1 MTSSRCK
8 RNCSVNRPRT
18 AGSATAPDGPPA
30 FRSGLRET
38 LAGSTDLR
46 RSARE
51 SPVPPQVSLAAVVT
65 TSFSSSQSFLLT
77 SESVTEGH
85 PDKVC
90 DQVSDAV
97 LDGMLAQDPHARVAC
112 ETAITKGLCVVIGE
126 VTTHAEL
133 DIQRT
138 IRDTSGEIG
147 YNNEEIGFDA
157 DHPLIQVYLKEQSPD
172 IAAGVNHSL
181 EEREGNLEDDP
192 FELQGAG
199 DQGMMI
205 GFACRE
211 TPELMPLTISLAHR
225 LARRLAQT
233 RKDGSLPFLR
243 PDGKTQVTVEY
254 ERGRPKRIEAIVVS
268 SHHAASVTQKELSE
282 GVRALVIDPVL
293 EGLVVDNN
301 TKIMV
306 NPSGNFLLGGPAAD
320 AGLTGRK
327 IIVDTYGGIARHGG
341 GAFSGK
347 DPSKVDRSAAY
358 AARHVAKN
366 LVAAGLA
373 DRCEVQVSYAIGR
386 AHPTSIAV
394 ETFGTGTT
402 TEEELLE
409 LVRRNFDLRP
419 GAIIANMK
427 LMRPIYRP
435 TAAYGHFG
443 RDDLGV
449 PWELTDRVEAL
460 RADASVTARA
470 RN

>member
-1 MTSSRCK
+1 M
-8 RNCSVNRPRT
+8 
-18 AGSATAPDGPPA
+18 
-30 FRSGLRET
+30 
-38 LAGSTDLR
+38 
-46 RSARE
+46 
-51 SPVPPQVSLAAVVT
+51 AAVVT
-65 TSFSSSQSFLLT
+65 TSFSSSKSFLLT

-97 LDGMLAQDPHARVAC
+97 LDGMLAQDPNARVAC

-138 IRDTSGEIG
+138 IRDTIRDIG
-147 YNNEEIGFDA
+147 YNSEEIGFDA
-157 DHPLIQVYLKEQSPD
+157 DHALIQVYLKEQSPD
-172 IAAGVNHSL
+172 IAASVNHSL
-181 EEREGNLEDDP
+181 EEREGTLEDDP
-192 FELQGAG
+192 YELQGAG

-225 LARRLAQT
+225 LARRLADV

-268 SHHAASVTQKELSE
+268 THHAASVTQKELAE

-293 EGLVVDNN
+293 EGMVVDKQ

-306 NPSGNFLLGGPAAD
+306 NPSGHFLLGGPAAD

-394 ETFGTGTT
+394 ETFGTGVT
-402 TEEELLE
+402 TEDELLE
-409 LVRRNFDLRP
+409 LVRLHFDLRP
-419 GAIIANMK
+419 GAIISNMK

-449 PWELTDRVEAL
+449 PWELLNRVDAL
-460 RADASVTARA
+460 RADAPVAARSG
-470 RN
+470 N

>member
-1 MTSSRCK
+1 
-8 RNCSVNRPRT
+8 
-18 AGSATAPDGPPA
+18 
-30 FRSGLRET
+30 
-38 LAGSTDLR
+38 
-46 RSARE
+46 
-51 SPVPPQVSLAAVVT
+51 VS
-65 TSFSSSQSFLLT
+65 TSFGSSPSFLLT

-85 PDKVC
+85 PDKIC

-97 LDGMLAQDPHARVAC
+97 LDGMLAQDPDARVAC

-138 IRDTSGEIG
+138 IRDTIRDIG
-147 YNNEEIGFDA
+147 YNSEEVGFDA
-157 DHPLIQVYLKEQSPD
+157 DHALIQVYLKEQSPD
-172 IAAGVNHSL
+172 IAASVDHSL
-181 EEREGNLEDDP
+181 EEREGTLEDDP

-225 LARRLAQT
+225 LARQLAQT
-233 RKDGSLPFLR
+233 RRDGSLPFLR

-254 ERGRPKRIEAIVVS
+254 DHGVPKRIEAIVVS
-268 SHHAASVTQKELSE
+268 THHAPNVSQKEVAD
-282 GVRALVIDPVL
+282 GVHSLVIDPVL
-293 EGLVVDNN
+293 KGLVVDAN

-306 NPSGNFLLGGPAAD
+306 NPSGKFIVGGPAAD

-327 IIVDTYGGIARHGG
+327 IIVDTYGGVARHGG

-366 LVAAGLA
+366 IVAAGLA

-394 ETFGTGTT
+394 ETFGTATVP
-402 TEEELLE
+402 EAVLLQ
-409 LVRRNFDLRP
+409 LVHRHFDLRP
-419 GAIIANMK
+419 GAIIANMNLK
-427 LMRPIYRP
+427 RPIYRP

-443 RDDLGV
+443 REDLGV
-449 PWELTDRVEAL
+449 AWEMTDKAEAM
-460 RADASVTARA
+460 RADASVRSRA
-470 RN
+470 AS

>member
-1 MTSSRCK
+1 M
-8 RNCSVNRPRT
+8 
-18 AGSATAPDGPPA
+18 
-30 FRSGLRET
+30 
-38 LAGSTDLR
+38 
-46 RSARE
+46 
-51 SPVPPQVSLAAVVT
+51 
-65 TSFSSSQSFLLT
+65 
-77 SESVTEGH
+77 TEGH

-97 LDGMLAQDPHARVAC
+97 LDGMLGQDAQARVAC

-138 IRDTSGEIG
+138 IRETIRGIG
-147 YNNEEIGFDA
+147 YNSEEIGFDA
-157 DHPLIQVYLKEQSPD
+157 DHALIQVYLKEQSPD
-172 IAAGVNHSL
+172 IAASVDHSL
-181 EEREGNLEDDP
+181 EEREGTLEDDP

-233 RKDGSLPFLR
+233 RKDNSLPFLR

-254 ERGRPKRIEAIVVS
+254 AGGRPSRIEAVVVS
-268 SHHAASVTQKELSE
+268 THHAPGVSQHDITD
-282 GVRALVIDPVL
+282 GVRALVIDPIL
-293 EGLVVDNN
+293 DGLVVDAN

-306 NPSGNFLLGGPAAD
+306 NPSGQFIVGGPAAD

-373 DRCEVQVSYAIGR
+373 DRCEVQISYAIGR

-394 ETFGTGTT
+394 ETFGTGLMP
-402 TEEELLE
+402 EEDLLT
-409 LVRRNFDLRP
+409 LVHRHFDLRP

-427 LMRPIYRP
+427 LLRPIYRP

-443 RDDLGV
+443 RDDLSV
-449 PWELTDRVEAL
+449 PWELTDRVDAL
-460 RADASVTARA
+460 RADAPARA
-470 RN
+470 RAAI

>member
-1 MTSSRCK
+1 
-8 RNCSVNRPRT
+8 
-18 AGSATAPDGPPA
+18 
-30 FRSGLRET
+30 
-38 LAGSTDLR
+38 
-46 RSARE
+46 
-51 SPVPPQVSLAAVVT
+51 VT
-65 TSFSSSQSFLLT
+65 TSFGTSPSFLLT

-97 LDGMLAQDPHARVAC
+97 LDGMLAQDADARVAC

-138 IRDTSGEIG
+138 IRDTIRDIG
-147 YNNEEIGFDA
+147 YNSEEIGFDA
-157 DHPLIQVYLKEQSPD
+157 DHALIQVYLKEQSPD
-172 IAAGVNHSL
+172 IAASVNHSL
-181 EEREGNLEDDP
+181 EEREGSLEDDP

-254 ERGRPKRIEAIVVS
+254 DHGVPKRIEAIVVS
-268 SHHAASVTQKELSE
+268 THHMPGVSQKEVAD
-282 GVRALVIDPVL
+282 GVHSLVIDPVL
-293 EGLVVDNN
+293 KGLVVDAN

-306 NPSGNFLLGGPAAD
+306 NPSGQFILGGPAAD

-327 IIVDTYGGIARHGG
+327 IIVDTYGGVARHGG

-394 ETFGTGTT
+394 ETFGTATVP
-402 TEEELLE
+402 EADLLE
-409 LVRRNFDLRP
+409 MVRRHFDLRP

-427 LMRPIYRP
+427 LKRPIYRP

-449 PWELTDRVEAL
+449 AWELTDKAEAM
-460 RADASVTARA
+460 RADAPMRARA
-470 RN
+470 AG

>member
-1 MTSSRCK
+1 MTSSF
-8 RNCSVNRPRT
+8 
-18 AGSATAPDGPPA
+18 SAS
-30 FRSGLRET
+30 R
-38 LAGSTDLR
+38 
-46 RSARE
+46 
-51 SPVPPQVSLAAVVT
+51 
-65 TSFSSSQSFLLT
+65 SFLLT

-97 LDGMLAQDPHARVAC
+97 LDGMLAQDPSARVAC

-138 IRDTSGEIG
+138 IRETIRGIG
-147 YNNEEIGFDA
+147 YDNEQVGFDA
-157 DHPLIQVYLKEQSPD
+157 DHALIQVYLKEQSPD
-172 IAAGVNHSL
+172 IAASVDHSL
-181 EEREGNLEDDP
+181 EEREGTLEDDP

-205 GFACRE
+205 GFACNE

-225 LARRLAQT
+225 LARRLAEV
-233 RKDGSLPFLR
+233 RKDRSLPFLR

-254 ERGRPKRIEAIVVS
+254 EYGQPKRIEAIVVS
-268 SHHAASVTQKELSE
+268 SHHAPNVTQQDLTEAI
-282 GVRALVIDPVL
+282 RAMVIDPVVK
-293 EGLVVDNN
+293 GLGVDAN

-306 NPSGNFLLGGPAAD
+306 NPSGHFLVGGPAAD

-402 TEEELLE
+402 SEADLQT
-409 LVRRNFDLRP
+409 LVSRHFDLRP

-427 LMRPIYRP
+427 LLRPIYAP

-443 RDDLGV
+443 RDDLSV
-449 PWELTDRVEAL
+449 PWEATDRVEAL
-460 RADASVTARA
+460 RADAAVTARS
-470 RN
+470 RT

>member
-1 MTSSRCK
+1 
-8 RNCSVNRPRT
+8 
-18 AGSATAPDGPPA
+18 
-30 FRSGLRET
+30 
-38 LAGSTDLR
+38 
-46 RSARE
+46 
-51 SPVPPQVSLAAVVT
+51 VT
-65 TSFSSSQSFLLT
+65 TSFGSSRSFLLT

-85 PDKVC
+85 PDKIC

-97 LDGMLAQDPHARVAC
+97 LDGMLGQDEHARVAC

-138 IRDTSGEIG
+138 IRDTIAGIG
-147 YNNEEIGFDA
+147 YNEDSIGFDA
-157 DHPLIQVYLKEQSPD
+157 DHALIQVYLKEQSPD
-172 IAAGVNHSL
+172 IAGGVNRSL
-181 EEREGNLEDDP
+181 EVREDSSDKDP
-192 FELQGAG
+192 FDLQGAG

-205 GFACRE
+205 GFACIE
-211 TPELMPLTISLAHR
+211 TPELMPLTISLANR
-225 LARRLAQT
+225 LAKKLAEV
-233 RKDGSLPFLR
+233 RKNGKLPFLR

-254 ERGRPKRIEAIVVS
+254 EYGKPKRIEAIVVS
-268 SHHAASVTQKELSE
+268 THHAASATQKEIHD
-282 GVRALVIDPVL
+282 GVRELVIDPVL
-293 EGLVVDNN
+293 KGQVVDAA

-306 NPSGNFLLGGPAAD
+306 NPSGNFVLGGPAAD

-327 IIVDTYGGIARHGG
+327 IIVDTYGGVARHGG

-373 DRCEVQVSYAIGR
+373 ERCEVQVSYAIGR

-394 ETFGTGTT
+394 ETFGTGASS
-402 TEEELLE
+402 EEELLR
-409 LVRRNFDLRP
+409 LVRAHFDLRP
-419 GAIIANMK
+419 AAIIAHMD
-427 LMRPIYRP
+427 LLRPIYRP

-449 PWELTDRVEAL
+449 PWEKTNKVEAL
-460 RADASVTARA
+460 RADAPVAARKS
-470 RN
+470 

>member
-1 MTSSRCK
+1 
-8 RNCSVNRPRT
+8 
-18 AGSATAPDGPPA
+18 
-30 FRSGLRET
+30 
-38 LAGSTDLR
+38 
-46 RSARE
+46 
-51 SPVPPQVSLAAVVT
+51 VT
-65 TSFSSSQSFLLT
+65 TSFGTSPSFLLT

-97 LDGMLAQDPHARVAC
+97 LDGMLEQDAEARVAC

-138 IRDTSGEIG
+138 IRDTIRDIG
-147 YNNEEIGFDA
+147 YNSEEIGFDA
-157 DHPLIQVYLKEQSPD
+157 DHALIQVYLKEQSPD
-172 IAAGVNHSL
+172 IAASVDHSL
-181 EEREGNLEDDP
+181 EEREGSLEDDP

-211 TPELMPLTISLAHR
+211 TPELMPLTISIAHR

-254 ERGRPKRIEAIVVS
+254 SNGVPKRIEAIVVS
-268 SHHAASVTQKELSE
+268 THHMPGVSQKEIAD
-282 GVRALVIDPVL
+282 GVHSLVIDPVL
-293 EGLVVDNN
+293 KGLVVDSN

-306 NPSGNFLLGGPAAD
+306 NPSGKFILGGPAAD

-327 IIVDTYGGIARHGG
+327 IIVDTYGGVARHGG

-366 LVAAGLA
+366 IVAAGLA

-394 ETFGTGTT
+394 ESFGTATVS
-402 TEEELLE
+402 EERMLE
-409 LVRRNFDLRP
+409 LVRRHFDLRP
-419 GAIIANMK
+419 GAIIANMNLK
-427 LMRPIYRP
+427 RPIYRP

-449 PWELTDRVEAL
+449 AWELVDKADAM
-460 RADASVTARA
+460 RADAPLRARA
-470 RN
+470 AI

>member
-1 MTSSRCK
+1 M
-8 RNCSVNRPRT
+8 
-18 AGSATAPDGPPA
+18 
-30 FRSGLRET
+30 
-38 LAGSTDLR
+38 
-46 RSARE
+46 
-51 SPVPPQVSLAAVVT
+51 
-65 TSFSSSQSFLLT
+65 T

-97 LDGMLAQDPHARVAC
+97 LDGMLEQDADARVAC

-138 IRDTSGEIG
+138 IRDTIRGIG
-147 YNNEEIGFDA
+147 YNSEDIGFDA
-157 DHPLIQVYLKEQSPD
+157 DHALIQVYLKEQSPD
-172 IAAGVNHSL
+172 IAASVDHSL
-181 EEREGNLEDDP
+181 EEREGTLEDDP

-225 LARRLAQT
+225 LARKLADA
-233 RKDGSLPFLR
+233 RKNGSLPFLR

-254 ERGRPKRIEAIVVS
+254 ELGLPKRIEAIVVS
-268 SHHAASVTQKELSE
+268 THHTAAVSQKDLAE
-282 GVRALVIDPVL
+282 GVRTLVIEPVL
-293 EGLVVDNN
+293 KGLVVDSN

-306 NPSGNFLLGGPAAD
+306 NPSGKFILGGPAAD

-366 LVAAGLA
+366 IVAAGLA

-394 ETFGTGTT
+394 ETFGTSMVS
-402 TEEELLE
+402 EDQLLE
-409 LVRRNFDLRP
+409 LVRRHFDLRP
-419 GAIIANMK
+419 GAIIANMDLK
-427 LMRPIYRP
+427 RPIYRP

-449 PWELTDRVEAL
+449 AWELTDKAEAM
-460 RADASVTARA
+460 RADTPVRARA
-470 RN
+470 AG

>member
-1 MTSSRCK
+1 MAS
-8 RNCSVNRPRT
+8 
-18 AGSATAPDGPPA
+18 
-30 FRSGLRET
+30 
-38 LAGSTDLR
+38 
-46 RSARE
+46 
-51 SPVPPQVSLAAVVT
+51 
-65 TSFSSSQSFLLT
+65 SFSESRSFLLT

-85 PDKVC
+85 PDKIC

-97 LDGMLAQDPHARVAC
+97 LDGMLAQDPQARVAC

-138 IRDTSGEIG
+138 IRDTIRGIG
-147 YNNEEIGFDA
+147 YNDESIGFDA
-157 DHPLIQVYLKEQSPD
+157 DHALIQVYLKEQSPD

-181 EEREGNLEDDP
+181 EERAGLQDEDP

-211 TPELMPLTISLAHR
+211 TPELMPLTISLANR
-225 LARRLAQT
+225 LAKKLAESRRSGA
-233 RKDGSLPFLR
+233 LPFLR

-254 ERGRPKRIEAIVVS
+254 EYGRPKRIEAVVIS
-268 SHHAASVTQKELSE
+268 THHAASATQKEIAE
-282 GVRALVIDPVL
+282 GVRELVINPVL
-293 EGLVVDNN
+293 KGQVVDGA

-306 NPSGNFLLGGPAAD
+306 NPSGSFVLGGPAAD

-394 ETFGTGTT
+394 ETFGTGSKS
-402 TEEELLE
+402 EEELLA
-409 LVRRNFDLRP
+409 LVRRHFDLRP
-419 GAIIANMK
+419 AAIIAHMD
-427 LMRPIYRP
+427 LLRPIYRP

-449 PWELTDRVEAL
+449 PWEITDKVDAL
-460 RADASVTARA
+460 HGHVAPAHPVR
-470 RN
+470 

>member
-1 MTSSRCK
+1 MAS
-8 RNCSVNRPRT
+8 
-18 AGSATAPDGPPA
+18 
-30 FRSGLRET
+30 
-38 LAGSTDLR
+38 
-46 RSARE
+46 
-51 SPVPPQVSLAAVVT
+51 
-65 TSFSSSQSFLLT
+65 SFSESSSFLLT

-85 PDKVC
+85 PDKIC

-138 IRDTSGEIG
+138 IRDTIRGIG
-147 YNNEEIGFDA
+147 YNDESIGFDA
-157 DHPLIQVYLKEQSPD
+157 DHALIQVYLKEQSPD

-181 EEREGNLEDDP
+181 EERAGLRDEDP

-211 TPELMPLTISLAHR
+211 TPELMPLTISLANR
-225 LARRLAQT
+225 LAKSLAERRRSGA
-233 RKDGSLPFLR
+233 LPFLR

-254 ERGRPKRIEAIVVS
+254 EYGKPKRIEAVVIS
-268 SHHAASVTQKELSE
+268 THHAASATQKEIAE
-282 GVRALVIDPVL
+282 GVRELVINPVL
-293 EGLVVDNN
+293 KGQVVDGA

-306 NPSGNFLLGGPAAD
+306 NPSGSFVLGGPAAD

-394 ETFGTGTT
+394 ETFGTGTKS
-402 TEEELLE
+402 EDELLR
-409 LVRRNFDLRP
+409 LVRRHFDLRP
-419 GAIIANMK
+419 AAIIAHMD
-427 LMRPIYRP
+427 LLRPIYRP

-449 PWELTDRVEAL
+449 PWEIIDKVDAL
-460 RADASVTARA
+460 HGDVAPAHPVR
-470 RN
+470 

>member
-1 MTSSRCK
+1 
-8 RNCSVNRPRT
+8 
-18 AGSATAPDGPPA
+18 
-30 FRSGLRET
+30 L
-38 LAGSTDLR
+38 
-46 RSARE
+46 
-51 SPVPPQVSLAAVVT
+51 AVVVS
-65 TSFSSSQSFLLT
+65 TSFSSSDSFLLT

-97 LDGMLAQDPHARVAC
+97 LDGMLAQDPYARVAC

-138 IRDTSGEIG
+138 IRDTIRGIG
-147 YNNEEIGFDA
+147 YNDEQIGFDA
-157 DHPLIQVYLKEQSPD
+157 DHALIQVYLKEQSPD
-172 IAAGVNHSL
+172 IAAGVDHSL
-181 EEREGNLEDDP
+181 EEREGTLEDDP

-205 GFACRE
+205 GFACNE
-211 TPELMPLTISLAHR
+211 TPELMPLTISLANR
-225 LARRLAQT
+225 LAKKLAET
-233 RKDGSLPFLR
+233 RKSGSLSFLR

-254 ERGRPKRIEAIVVS
+254 AQGRPKRIEAIVVS
-268 SHHAASVTQKELSE
+268 SHHMPSVTQKELAE

-293 EGLVVDNN
+293 KGLLVDAN

-306 NPSGNFLLGGPAAD
+306 NPSGSFVLGGPAAD

-327 IIVDTYGGIARHGG
+327 IIVDTYGGVARHGG

-358 AARHVAKN
+358 AARYVAKN

-373 DRCEVQVSYAIGR
+373 DRCEVQISYAIGR

-394 ETFGTGTT
+394 ETFGTSTI
-402 TEEELLE
+402 TEEDLLK
-409 LVRRNFDLRP
+409 LVRRHFDLRP
-419 GAIIANMK
+419 GAIIANMD
-427 LMRPIYRP
+427 LLRPIYRQ

-449 PWELTDRVEAL
+449 PWERTDKVDAL
-460 RADASVTARA
+460 RAEAAVTTRTGH
-470 RN
+470 

>member
-1 MTSSRCK
+1 
-8 RNCSVNRPRT
+8 
-18 AGSATAPDGPPA
+18 
-30 FRSGLRET
+30 
-38 LAGSTDLR
+38 
-46 RSARE
+46 
-51 SPVPPQVSLAAVVT
+51 
-65 TSFSSSQSFLLT
+65 
-77 SESVTEGH
+77 VTEGH
-85 PDKVC
+85 PDKIC

-97 LDGMLAQDPHARVAC
+97 LDGMLAQDADARVAC

-138 IRDTSGEIG
+138 IRDTIRDIG
-147 YNNEEIGFDA
+147 YNSEEIGFDA
-157 DHPLIQVYLKEQSPD
+157 DHALIQVYLKEQSPD
-172 IAAGVNHSL
+172 IAASVDHSL
-181 EEREGNLEDDP
+181 EEREGSLDDDP

-225 LARRLAQT
+225 LAKRLAQT

-254 ERGRPKRIEAIVVS
+254 QRGVPKRIEAIVVS
-268 SHHAASVTQKELSE
+268 THHIPGISQKELAE
-282 GVRALVIDPVL
+282 GVRSLVIDPVL
-293 EGLVVDNN
+293 KGLVVDEN

-306 NPSGNFLLGGPAAD
+306 NPSGMFIVGGPAAD

-366 LVAAGLA
+366 IVAAGLA
-373 DRCEVQVSYAIGR
+373 ERCEVQVSYAIGR

-394 ETFGTGTT
+394 ETFGTATVS
-402 TEEELLE
+402 EDELLA
-409 LVRRNFDLRP
+409 LVRRHFDLRP
-419 GAIIANMK
+419 GAIIAKMK
-427 LMRPIYRP
+427 LKRPIYRP

-449 PWELTDRVEAL
+449 PWELTDKAEAM
-460 RADASVTARA
+460 RADAPVRARA
-470 RN
+470 VT